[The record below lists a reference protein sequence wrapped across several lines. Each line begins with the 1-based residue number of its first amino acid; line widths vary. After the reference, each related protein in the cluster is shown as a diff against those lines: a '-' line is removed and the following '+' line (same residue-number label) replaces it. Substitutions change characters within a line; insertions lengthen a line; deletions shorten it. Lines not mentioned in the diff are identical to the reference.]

1 MVVLF
6 GLCVSGRRD
15 GISFEGG
22 VGRSSS
28 SSSSHWSAQVLVV
41 FFCSFS
47 FLLWVLEVVF
57 PLTVLLCSIR
67 ISSNSLFVRWG
78 SVSSRFLCWRSFSSC
93 SLDKKMDVPL
103 LSLFLLSL
111 DLFGRRVWLEGALL
125 FV

>member
-41 FFCSFS
+41 FFCSFF
-47 FLLWVLEVVF
+47 FLLWFLELVF
-57 PLTVLLCSIR
+57 SLMALWCSFK
-67 ISSNSLFVRWG
+67 ISSNSLFV
-78 SVSSRFLCWRSFSSC
+78 
-93 SLDKKMDVPL
+93 K
-103 LSLFLLSL
+103 
-111 DLFGRRVWLEGALL
+111 
-125 FV
+125 